1 MRILIIDDSQDDRLL
16 LQSMLQSGGYGDTVM
31 AESAEEAFRILGMDG
46 LASAPAS
53 VDLILLD
60 ILMPEINGIQ
70 TCRRLKA
77 INRLRDIPIIMVSA
91 QTDTANLQLA
101 FAEGAIDY
109 IRKPLVKV
117 ELLARVRSVLKL
129 AQEIVRRKAREQELL
144 EVMQKLEHANHR
156 LEEMSGLDGLT
167 EITNRRRFDEFYN
180 WEWKRAVRE
189 SLPLSL
195 IFFDVDYFKPFNDTY
210 GHLTGD
216 ECLKRVATTA
226 KETLNRP
233 RDMVARY
240 GGDEFVAL
248 LPGTP
253 SDGAATVAETLR
265 ARIEAFGIGVTVS
278 LGVATIVPDQSS
290 SPGSLMSAADEAL
303 FQAKEEGRN
312 RIRVADPLRITHL
325 SEPD

>member
-31 AESAEEAFRILGMDG
+31 AESAEAAFRILGMDG
-46 LASAPAS
+46 LVSAPAI

-60 ILMPEINGIQ
+60 ILMSEINGIQ

-77 INRLRDIPIIMVSA
+77 INRLRDTPIIMVTA

-189 SLPLSL
+189 SLLLSL
-195 IFFDVDYFKPFNDTY
+195 IFFDVDYFKPFNDTH

-312 RIRVADPLRITHL
+312 RIRVADPLRVTG
-325 SEPD
+325 

>member
-240 GGDEFVAL
+240 GGDEFVAVL
-248 LPGTP
+248 SGTP
-253 SDGAATVAETLR
+253 SDGAAAVAETLR
-265 ARIEAFGIGVTVS
+265 ARIEAFGVGITVS
-278 LGVATIVPDQSS
+278 VGVATVVPGHSS
-290 SPGSLMSAADEAL
+290 SLASLISAADEAL
-303 FQAKEEGRN
+303 LQAKEDGRN
-312 RIRVADPLRITHL
+312 RVRVAKPV
-325 SEPD
+325 PVAG

>member
-77 INRLRDIPIIMVSA
+77 INRLRDIPIIMVTA

-144 EVMQKLEHANHR
+144 EVTQKLEHANHR
-156 LEEMSGLDGLT
+156 LKQMLGVDGLT
-167 EITNRRRFDEFYN
+167 EITNRRHFDEFFY

-253 SDGAATVAETLR
+253 SDEAATVAETLR
-265 ARIEAFGIGVTVS
+265 ARVEAFGIGVTVS
-278 LGVATIVPDQSS
+278 LGVATIVPDDSS

-312 RIRVADPLRITHL
+312 RIRVAEPLRITH
-325 SEPD
+325 